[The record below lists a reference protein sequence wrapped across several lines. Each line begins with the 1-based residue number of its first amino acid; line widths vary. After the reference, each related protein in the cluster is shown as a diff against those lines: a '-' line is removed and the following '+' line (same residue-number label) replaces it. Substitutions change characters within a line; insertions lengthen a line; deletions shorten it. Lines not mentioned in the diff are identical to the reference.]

1 MSTQTTPPLK
11 GSLAAAGASPPACRR
26 LSPAGI
32 GGGAGPCEQ
41 KFWGD
46 TQLGSELQLPW
57 ASFCLQ
63 QPVQHGWKGL
73 QRGPRGHKHIQ

>member
-1 MSTQTTPPLK
+1 MQP
-11 GSLAAAGASPPACRR
+11 APPARVQTA
-26 LSPAGI
+26 LPAGI

-46 TQLGSELQLPW
+46 TQLGSELQPPW

-63 QPVQHGWKGL
+63 QPVQRGWKGL
-73 QRGPRGHKHIQ
+73 ERGPRGHKHIQ